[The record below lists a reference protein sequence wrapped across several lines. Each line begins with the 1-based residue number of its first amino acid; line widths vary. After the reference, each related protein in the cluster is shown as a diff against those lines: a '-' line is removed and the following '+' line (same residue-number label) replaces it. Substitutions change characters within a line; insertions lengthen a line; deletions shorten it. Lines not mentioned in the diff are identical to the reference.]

1 MISSL
6 FSNLFLVLVIGL
18 FGCTSGPVPF
28 KSGKDQCDH
37 CKMVISDVRFA
48 AQIETQK
55 GKIFKFDDMRCMV
68 DYANGGKIKKADIKN
83 YYVTDFMNK
92 KNILNCKDAFY
103 YASADF
109 KSPMNGNIAAFA
121 TQSDVK
127 KVAPTFSGK
136 EMKWSEILK

>member
-1 MISSL
+1 
-6 FSNLFLVLVIGL
+6 
-18 FGCTSGPVPF
+18 
-28 KSGKDQCDH
+28 
-37 CKMVISDVRFA
+37 MVISDVRFA

-55 GKIFKFDDMRCMV
+55 GKNFKFDDMRCMV

-103 YASADF
+103 YSSADF
-109 KSPMNGNIAAFA
+109 KSPMNGNIAAFS

-127 KVAPTFSGK
+127 KVAPTFFGK
-136 EMKWSEILK
+136 EVKWADILK